1 MNRVTTTVALFTVL
15 AFASC
20 KKEEE
25 MPPVTTPMET
35 PLDPATAPRATID
48 RFSASAGTLMVRDA
62 SNGLPAA
69 GAAINFD
76 QAPFITHGLGPDGN
90 HVSYYNFD
98 VQPTALV
105 PIYVFFKP
113 GATTPVDGQLNIINS
128 IPGDAGYN
136 DLWRVIK
143 VNVPND
149 YVANLVTS
157 YAEIVS
163 KGYTTE
169 STSIVVNCPV
179 VPDGS
184 TASMRVGGGSAGLH
198 QGWYNDKIVY
208 YFTFEEAMY
217 APDANGLMPLSPIYV
232 TFNVNPP
239 AGGPPSGFVTEA
251 GTNITHNVLG
261 SLPGDVGY
269 SPLWSV
275 SVYDNADFNTVSN
288 FSTAVGAN
296 ILGMDVMNVN
306 CPMASIN

>member
-1 MNRVTTTVALFTVL
+1 MNRVTTTVALFAVL
-15 AFASC
+15 ALASC
-20 KKEEE
+20 KKDEEV
-25 MPPVTTPMET
+25 PPVTTPMET
-35 PLDPATAPRATID
+35 PMDPATAPRATVD
-48 RFSASAGTLMVRDA
+48 RFSATAGTLMVRDG

-69 GAAINFD
+69 GVAINFD
-76 QAPFITHGLGPDGN
+76 QGPFITHGLGPSGN

-98 VQPTALV
+98 VQPTALA
-105 PIYVFFKP
+105 PIYVLFKP
-113 GATTPVDGQLNIINS
+113 GATAPVEGQLNIINS
-128 IPGDAGYN
+128 IPGDAGYS
-136 DLWRVIK
+136 DFWRVIK

-157 YAEIVS
+157 YAEIIS

-169 STSIVVNCPV
+169 TTSIVVNCPL

-184 TASMRVGGGSAGLH
+184 TAAMRVGGGGAGLH
-198 QGWYNDKIVY
+198 QGWYNDKIVH

-217 APDANGLMPLSPIYV
+217 APNASGLMPLSPIYV

-251 GTNITHNVLG
+251 GTNMTHNVLG
-261 SLPGDVGY
+261 SLPGDAGY

-275 SVYDNADFNTVSN
+275 FVYDNADFNAVTN
-288 FSTAVGAN
+288 FDTAVSAT
-296 ILGMDVMNVN
+296 ILGAGVMNVN